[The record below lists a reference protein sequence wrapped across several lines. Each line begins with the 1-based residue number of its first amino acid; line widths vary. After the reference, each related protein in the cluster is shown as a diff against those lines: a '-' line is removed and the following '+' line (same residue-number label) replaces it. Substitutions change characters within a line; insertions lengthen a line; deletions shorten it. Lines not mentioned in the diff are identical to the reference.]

1 MADHLVDAIFE
12 EASWQLLQRARPFI
26 RQGQETRGEK
36 GNPYMPSGNQADLRY
51 FQQKAQLGRFAH
63 EDRMPDWLIA
73 LLQQGGQ
80 RDQAGMAST
89 CSDMDG

>member
-1 MADHLVDAIFE
+1 
-12 EASWQLLQRARPFI
+12 
-26 RQGQETRGEK
+26 
-36 GNPYMPSGNQADLRY
+36 
-51 FQQKAQLGRFAH
+51 
-63 EDRMPDWLIA
+63 MPDWLIA